1 VAWPIKAVTAPSDS
15 LKKRSKKWMN
25 LSNRG
30 MKMIIEPKFIIVE
43 KRTKAMRGSLI

>member
-1 VAWPIKAVTAPSDS
+1 MANKSSHSSIR
-15 LKKRSKKWMN
+15 LFEKRSKKWMN

-30 MKMIIEPKFIIVE
+30 KMIIEPKFIIVE